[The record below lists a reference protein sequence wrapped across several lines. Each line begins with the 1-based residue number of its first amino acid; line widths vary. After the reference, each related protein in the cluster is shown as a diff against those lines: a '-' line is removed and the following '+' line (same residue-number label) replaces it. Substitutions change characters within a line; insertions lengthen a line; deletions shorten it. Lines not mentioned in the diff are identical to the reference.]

1 MSLFLQL
8 IYYYSSHVKLYP
20 MRHSRDHCLKLF
32 MKSFPKIELY
42 FQSWKTLIFS
52 PLSQA
57 NFILS
62 LLNYI
67 LEYVF

>member
-1 MSLFLQL
+1 
-8 IYYYSSHVKLYP
+8 

-32 MKSFPKIELY
+32 MKSFAKIELY
-42 FQSWKTLIFS
+42 FQSRKTLIFS
-52 PLSQA
+52 PLSQV
-57 NFILS
+57 NLILS

>member
-32 MKSFPKIELY
+32 MKSFAKIELY
-42 FQSWKTLIFS
+42 FQSRKTLIFS
-52 PLSQA
+52 PLSQV
-57 NFILS
+57 NLILS